1 MPGKMDQCGY
11 CRKVMR
17 SDNLKNHIK
26 THDKSCSSS
35 KMTTLT
41 RDISLR
47 KSINSGSGVSRPSS
61 GSKIRVFLDE
71 IINDGA
77 QDEEQQHRKHVV
89 KTSIRNDEPQVK
101 KRKNDE
107 FEDEKQSNQVVQK
120 MNEILAKHYTDDNS
134 EYEDVK
140 ELDKG
145 FVKLF
150 HEDKIGNREE
160 LVYILSGM
168 LYLDYIT
175 LDDFLKVS
183 KAIFSVKERKVEE
196 MDDESLIQATISH
209 VTKGDKAKLKK
220 LIEQF
225 KNIERSDKVL
235 ELEKVIN
242 DDKYYFDEDYDRIL
256 DYLRKL
262 QNTKIP
268 RTELMEFEMSLNKM
282 RKNHYRVF
290 SILKRLKDIED
301 EERFAEKVKS
311 LAQEELISHDTF
323 NKLLESDAVMELKN
337 VVDILKKEY
346 DLETGKGLYLTP
358 RFV

>member
-17 SDNLKNHIK
+17 SDNLKNHMK
-26 THDKSCSSS
+26 THDKSCSSC
-35 KMTTLT
+35 KLTTFP

-120 MNEILAKHYTDDNS
+120 MNEILTKHYTDDNS

-145 FVKLF
+145 FVK
-150 HEDKIGNREE
+150 
-160 LVYILSGM
+160 
-168 LYLDYIT
+168 
-175 LDDFLKVS
+175 
-183 KAIFSVKERKVEE
+183 
-196 MDDESLIQATISH
+196 
-209 VTKGDKAKLKK
+209 
-220 LIEQF
+220 
-225 KNIERSDKVL
+225 
-235 ELEKVIN
+235 
-242 DDKYYFDEDYDRIL
+242 
-256 DYLRKL
+256 
-262 QNTKIP
+262 
-268 RTELMEFEMSLNKM
+268 
-282 RKNHYRVF
+282 
-290 SILKRLKDIED
+290 
-301 EERFAEKVKS
+301 
-311 LAQEELISHDTF
+311 
-323 NKLLESDAVMELKN
+323 
-337 VVDILKKEY
+337 
-346 DLETGKGLYLTP
+346 
-358 RFV
+358 